1 MSHFEAAHASHELG
15 VRGARLGAAGR
26 VAPMAAAI
34 SAVFAA
40 MATLFANHTSVS
52 SLAQKNEA
60 VLYQSK
66 ASDQYNLYE
75 AGRSRAQLDRSLL
88 EAGVIGSSGRA
99 LAQARIDKEI
109 ASAQPA
115 LAHAQS
121 LEAQSEQHF
130 AVSEKHLGAYESY
143 EIAATLFQ
151 VCVVLMSIAA
161 LVRVRIVMLAA
172 GAGMFAGL
180 GFLVWG
186 FFR

>member
-1 MSHFEAAHASHELG
+1 MSHFEAAHAPHELG
-15 VRGARLGAAGR
+15 ARGARLAAAGR

-40 MATLFANHTSVS
+40 LATLLANHTSVS

-75 AGRSRAQLDRSLL
+75 AGRSRAQVDRSLL
-88 EAGVIGSSGRA
+88 DAGLVGSSGRA
-99 LAQARIDKEI
+99 LAQARIDKEN
-109 ASAQPA
+109 ANAQPA
-115 LAHAQS
+115 LARAQS

-130 AVSEKHLGAYESY
+130 AASEKHLGAYASY

-151 VCVVLMSIAA
+151 VCVVLMSIAS
-161 LVRVRIVMLAA
+161 LVRVKAIMLVAAA
-172 GAGMFAGL
+172 GMLAGL
-180 GFLVWG
+180 GFLAWG
-186 FFR
+186 FVR